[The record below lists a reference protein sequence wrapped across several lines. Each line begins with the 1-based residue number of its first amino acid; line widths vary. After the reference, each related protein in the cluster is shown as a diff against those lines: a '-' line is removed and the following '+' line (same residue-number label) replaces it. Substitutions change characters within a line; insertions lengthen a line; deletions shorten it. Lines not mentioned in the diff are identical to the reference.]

1 LDDYLSLEVA
11 ALSRVV
17 EEGERVRRKFEK
29 PLVCCV
35 AARVER
41 WFVAE
46 I

>member
-1 LDDYLSLEVA
+1 MDDYLSLEVA

-29 PLVCCV
+29 PLVGCV
-35 AARVER
+35 AASVER

-46 I
+46 V